1 MKINALK
8 FDEEPK
14 LMIIPMIDIIFFLLV
29 FFMMSMLSMVVQ
41 KNIPVV
47 LPKTA
52 SASADTNK
60 TIPITI
66 TREGMIY
73 FETEQLQ
80 LESLEQKLLQEK
92 NRNGEVN
99 VVIRG
104 EDTVYYGRIVQV
116 MDSVKKSG
124 IKKVSIATDS
134 K

>member
-47 LPKTA
+47 LPKAA
-52 SASADTNK
+52 SAGVDTNK

-66 TREGMIY
+66 TREGAIY
-73 FETEQLQ
+73 FEKEQLQ
-80 LESLEQKLLQEK
+80 LDSLEQKLRYEK
-92 NRNGEVN
+92 SRYSDLS

-104 EDTVYYGRIVQV
+104 EDTAYYGKIVQV
-116 MDSVKKSG
+116 MDSIKNSG
-124 IKKVSIATDS
+124 VTKVSIATDS

>member
-92 NRNGEVN
+92 NKNGEVN

-104 EDTVYYGRIVQV
+104 EDTAYYGRIVQV
-116 MDSVKKSG
+116 MDSIKKSG

>member
-47 LPKTA
+47 LPKAASTA
-52 SASADTNK
+52 VDTNK

-66 TREGMIY
+66 TSEGTIY
-73 FETEQLQ
+73 FEREQLQ
-80 LESLEQKLLQEK
+80 LDSLEQKLRYEK
-92 NRNGEVN
+92 SRNSDLS

-104 EDTVYYGRIVQV
+104 EDTAYYGSIVQV
-116 MDSVKKSG
+116 MDSIKNSG
-124 IKKVSIATDS
+124 VTKVSIATDS

>member
-1 MKINALK
+1 
-8 FDEEPK
+8 
-14 LMIIPMIDIIFFLLV
+14 
-29 FFMMSMLSMVVQ
+29 MVVQ

-92 NRNGEVN
+92 NKNGEVN

-104 EDTVYYGRIVQV
+104 EDTAYYGRIVQV
-116 MDSVKKSG
+116 MDSIKKSG

>member
-41 KNIPVV
+41 KSIPVV